1 MGNRM
6 VDVSHGD
13 LADMVKYVD
22 GYDDYDVW
30 VRVGM
35 ALHHASGGTAIDI
48 WDQWSAQSS
57 KYSDSEI
64 TTKWHSFG
72 KGSNPV
78 TLGTLAHYAEQGGWK
93 QPVTFVPDVEFD
105 FEQVVEVQADKID
118 TTGIDILRP
127 PGLIG
132 RLAEWIDQRGRRP
145 RERLASL
152 AAIYAMG
159 TIAMRYIDDRDRTT
173 GNLFVFNVA
182 GSASG
187 KEAIV
192 QAVGEIMLH
201 CGMSAATHGTI
212 KSEQEITRNLTR
224 HQAAIYVVDE
234 IGFLLQ
240 KIKSA
245 QKRGGAVYMEGV
257 VGLLMSAYSK
267 ADGRM
272 TISGD
277 MKEDIRRELRKEL
290 AQIDKQID
298 ENGEKSFLTS
308 RRAAVVHQLETLDQ
322 GIDRPFLSLCG
333 FTTGKNFDELVDYE
347 MAANGFI
354 GRAILNIETETVPP
368 TRIGWKKVEL
378 PEDIKISLQQIAMGG
393 SFDTT
398 AQSRVEYYGE
408 RIVIPTEAK
417 ASEMLDN
424 IIRHFD
430 RLAEEHKS
438 HTGLEALAM
447 RSYEQV
453 SKISFI
459 LSVPEGVRTVEHVRW
474 AFALVKK
481 DLDTKMRMVTANDR
495 EKDAPALAMK
505 ARVGQLISGDT
516 GETLGVIMN
525 RMRGFKKEDVEAC
538 LKKMVDRGEAVA
550 EEATHPYNKK
560 KIVRYKLVEGD

>member
-1 MGNRM
+1 
-6 VDVSHGD
+6 
-13 LADMVKYVD
+13 
-22 GYDDYDVW
+22 
-30 VRVGM
+30 M